1 MCRIL
6 AYTGK
11 SIRLKHLL
19 LDPEHSLEVQSYAPK
34 EMLEA
39 QVNVD
44 GFGCGWYNHDIASFP
59 GVYTSLNNLWS
70 DKSFQS
76 ISKIIS
82 SDQIFASVRNAT
94 PPSPVDEQS
103 IQPFTKGPYMFMH
116 NGHIKK
122 YHRKLKRTLN
132 DLIPDD
138 LYTTLYSH
146 ADSAT
151 IFLLLFDK
159 LRNGSPTLENMT
171 RSLLDTVY
179 LIAEYAAEAEVICY
193 LNLALT
199 NGKDILFTRYSN
211 TDESNTLYYLKNGE
225 AFPESVV
232 IASEPL
238 NDDAGWQSLSHN
250 YLLTVS
256 ASGDINTKKIES

>member
-19 LDPEHSLEVQSYAPK
+19 LDPDHSLEVQSYAPR

-44 GFGCGWYNHDIASFP
+44 GFGCGWYNHDIVSVP

-70 DKSFQS
+70 DSSFQS
-76 ISKIIS
+76 ISKIICS
-82 SDQIFASVRNAT
+82 THIFASVRNAT

-151 IFLLLFDK
+151 IFMLLFDK
-159 LRNGSPTLENMT
+159 LRTGSPTIENMT
-171 RSLLDTVY
+171 RSLLDTVD
-179 LIAEYAAEAEVICY
+179 LIAEYAAEVDVICH

-199 NGKDILFTRYSN
+199 NGRDIIFTRYSN
-211 TDESNTLYYLKNGE
+211 TDESNTLYYLENGE
-225 AFPESVV
+225 EFPESVV

-238 NDDAGWQSLSHN
+238 NNDAGWTPVSHN
-250 YLLTVS
+250 HMISVD
-256 ASGDINTKKIES
+256 ASKDINIKTIES

>member
-1 MCRIL
+1 
-6 AYTGK
+6 
-11 SIRLKHLL
+11 
-19 LDPEHSLEVQSYAPK
+19 
-34 EMLEA
+34 
-39 QVNVD
+39 
-44 GFGCGWYNHDIASFP
+44 
-59 GVYTSLNNLWS
+59 LNNLWS
-70 DKSFQS
+70 DNSFQS

-82 SDQIFASVRNAT
+82 SKHIFASVRNAT

-103 IQPFTKGPYMFMH
+103 IQPFTKGPYLFMH

-159 LRNGSPTLENMT
+159 LRNSSPTLENMT

-179 LIAEYAAEAEVICY
+179 LIEEYAGKAGVICH

-199 NGKDILFTRYSN
+199 NGKDMIFTRYSN
-211 TDESNTLYYLKNGE
+211 TDESNTLYFIQDGE
-225 AFPESVV
+225 AFPGSVV

-238 NDDAGWQSLSHN
+238 NDESGWKPLSHN
-250 YLLTVS
+250 HLITVS
-256 ASGDINTKKIES
+256 ESADINIKKIES